1 LILLASVVII
11 YQLAGGFVQ
20 SIITGSIQNSYSSF
34 IMGIPGMIIQV
45 ILGFAILITLK
56 DYEFKNDR

>member
-1 LILLASVVII
+1 LILLAAVVII

-20 SIITGSIQNSYSSF
+20 SIITGSIQNSYSS
-34 IMGIPGMIIQV
+34 IIIGIHGMIIQV
-45 ILGFAILITLK
+45 FLGFVILITLK

>member
-1 LILLASVVII
+1 MIS
-11 YQLAGGFVQ
+11 
-20 SIITGSIQNSYSSF
+20 GSIQNSYFSF
-34 IMGIPGMIIQV
+34 IIGIPGMVIQV